1 MRRPL
6 LIALLAQSLVIVF
19 LYFLDPWGIGS
30 ALLPSSGLAGQIGV
44 PALSDGV
51 VAELTGVAVKSQPA
65 RGYIAVTLRI
75 TESALAA
82 DEEHAQIHASGE
94 KVLVRIKADP
104 DEMDAYDITGREIS
118 VTGQLSI
125 PDGRRNP
132 GCFDYRLYLKGR
144 RIFTVADVSRYR
156 AELGPVK
163 RPVLHFLSRCKGRF
177 YAAVKPYL
185 SEEEFQLLAGLM
197 FGDTSLMDESLYEQF
212 RLTGIAHVLAVSGLH
227 VGLLYAVV
235 LKLLKGRSAVV
246 TAAVSGGLILVYAA
260 LSSFS
265 VSVLR
270 ASFMIALNIAAR
282 FLKRRYD
289 LTNAATLTAIVFL
302 FFNPYQLFDSGF
314 QLSFCAAYTMGVA
327 LPWATLKGI
336 ELSDRYKKKWILKAF
351 GIFSPAVMVQ
361 LGMTPLILY
370 HFTTFSPAGI
380 LINPA
385 AVLLAGILL
394 PAGLLLFIISMTGIA
409 ALTAFG
415 AWPAGILA
423 KLLILLSGAGQYALP
438 GSYVPALPLA
448 ATALYYAGFFWFFSE
463 TRVTLNRRK
472 KYASCLAAGLLALCS
487 ACALPRVLGVS
498 ESMLPWRYDVHEV
511 TFLDVGQ
518 GDCIHINKDG
528 YNILIDGGG
537 SLYSNIA
544 ERTLRPYLLKNGID
558 HIDLAVITHED
569 TDHALGI
576 RQLQEIFDVRQTAV
590 LGDSNE
596 DCGVLLIDTG
606 SVRLLLMSD
615 ADISREEE
623 LCAQYGE
630 ALRCDVLKVGHHGS
644 PYSTG
649 EQLLRYASPSFAVIS
664 CGRNNIYGH
673 PADRVV
679 ELLEESGIIY
689 ARTDENGAV
698 YLKKAEGGTLIF
710 ENASK
715 NTRWLIPETRQTPNT
730 PQKQ

>member
-6 LIALLAQSLVIVF
+6 LIALLVQSMVILF
-19 LYFLDPWGIGS
+19 LYFLDPWGLGS

-65 RGYIAVTLRI
+65 RGYIAVTVRVAEI
-75 TESALAA
+75 ALAA

-104 DEMDAYDITGREIS
+104 EEMDAYDIAGREIR
-118 VTGQLSI
+118 VTGQLGI

-144 RIFTVADVSRYR
+144 RIFTIADVSRYR
-156 AELGPVK
+156 AEFGSVK
-163 RPVLHFLSRCKGRF
+163 RPVLHLLSRCKGRF

-185 SEEEFQLLAGLM
+185 SEEQFQLLAGLM

-235 LKLLKGRSAVV
+235 LKLLKGSSAVV

-270 ASFMIALNIAAR
+270 ASFMITLNIAAR

-336 ELSDRYKKKWILKAF
+336 ELSDKYKKKWIFKAF
-351 GIFSPAVMVQ
+351 EIFSPAVMVQ
-361 LGMTPLILY
+361 LGMTPLILF

-380 LINPA
+380 LINPV

-415 AWPAGILA
+415 AWTAGILA

-472 KYASCLAAGLLALCS
+472 KYASCLAAGLLALGS
-487 ACALPRVLGVS
+487 ACVLPKVLGVS
-498 ESMLPWRYDVHEV
+498 ESILPWRYDVH
-511 TFLDVGQ
+511 
-518 GDCIHINKDG
+518 
-528 YNILIDGGG
+528 
-537 SLYSNIA
+537 
-544 ERTLRPYLLKNGID
+544 
-558 HIDLAVITHED
+558 
-569 TDHALGI
+569 
-576 RQLQEIFDVRQTAV
+576 
-590 LGDSNE
+590 
-596 DCGVLLIDTG
+596 
-606 SVRLLLMSD
+606 
-615 ADISREEE
+615 
-623 LCAQYGE
+623 
-630 ALRCDVLKVGHHGS
+630 
-644 PYSTG
+644 
-649 EQLLRYASPSFAVIS
+649 
-664 CGRNNIYGH
+664 
-673 PADRVV
+673 
-679 ELLEESGIIY
+679 
-689 ARTDENGAV
+689 
-698 YLKKAEGGTLIF
+698 
-710 ENASK
+710 
-715 NTRWLIPETRQTPNT
+715 
-730 PQKQ
+730 